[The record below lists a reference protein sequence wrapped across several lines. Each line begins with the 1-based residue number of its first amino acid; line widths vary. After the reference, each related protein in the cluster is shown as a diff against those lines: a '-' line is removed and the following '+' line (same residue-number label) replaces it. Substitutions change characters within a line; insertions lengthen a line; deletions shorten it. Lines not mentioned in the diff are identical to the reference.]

1 MKEEIK
7 ASNDNHTWDL
17 MTKKEGMKI
26 IPNKWVF
33 KVKRNVDGS
42 LARYKAKLVAKGLNK
57 HKA

>member
-7 ASNDNHTWDL
+7 ALNDNHTWDL
-17 MTKKEGMKI
+17 VTKKEGMKI

-42 LARYKAKLVAKGLNK
+42 LASTKLGWLQKGLNK

>member
-7 ASNDNHTWDL
+7 ALNDNHTWDL
-17 MTKKEGMKI
+17 VIKNEGMKI

-42 LARYKAKLVAKGLNK
+42 LARYKARLVAKGFK
-57 HKA
+57 HT